1 LSEGEI
7 KNFGKPID
15 LLLDETTVLYEL
27 TKKLSKQEKQ
37 TLFTIINQN
46 KLNKSLEAS
55 HVSKIQMENIIVDK
69 DSSSV
74 ETNLSNSYVNQG
86 QTIAEDE

>member
-1 LSEGEI
+1 MSEGEI